1 MPQLFFISPDGETR
15 AVEGKVGDSVMDAG
29 VRNVVPGMFGLCGG
43 SLACVTCHVFVDENT
58 AAHCTPLHDFEDE
71 MLDGTVTPREANS
84 RLSCQITITDELESG
99 TFHVP
104 EKNY

>member
-1 MPQLFFISPDGETR
+1 MPQLIFISPEGER
-15 AVEGKVGDSVMDAG
+15 HEVVGRLGDSIMDAG

-43 SLACVTCHVFVDENT
+43 ALACVTCHVYADDST
-58 AAHCTPLHDFEDE
+58 ASRCTPMQDFEDE
-71 MLDGTVTPREANS
+71 MLDGTMSERRETS
-84 RLSCQITITDELESG
+84 RLSCQIPITEELEGG